1 MAPNINDT
9 IERFLNLSCPVVS
22 KQVSHGTYI
31 SQRAILIDCLRQR
44 WLGEKDGYTPGFKLT
59 YKVED
64 GRLITQRYNQQPKRP
79 SVALGLVL
87 VEHK

>member
-1 MAPNINDT
+1 MTTLCVWA
-9 IERFLNLSCPVVS
+9 
-22 KQVSHGTYI
+22 TYRQKI
-31 SQRAILIDCLRQR
+31 AKAHSLHDLIKR
-44 WLGEKDGYTPGFKLT
+44 KYGYTPGFKLT